1 MKKQFLKILLT
12 LTLCFVMLLPQTAEA
27 ASASLTGNGSIQAG
41 SDVTLTLSIS
51 GSGVMGVEATLNYDS
66 SVLEYRSYSGLL
78 SGWDVVP
85 NGTKFVMYGVGNPI
99 NSSAGVVS
107 VTFRVKSGLSV
118 DTALSASF
126 SDIVVSDGNSDSS
139 VGTASWS
146 GKVGAAPSNNCAISS
161 LTCSNATLSPEFS
174 SSTTAYTA
182 TVPFDVTELK
192 LDWRTADS
200 GARVSVSGNSL
211 VVGENTVT
219 VTCTAPSGAQK
230 YYVITVTRQQDPNY
244 KPSDVALLSD
254 LTLDAAQLSPTFSG
268 AVTDYVAYVPFETKS
283 VTLTG
288 VAKDEKALQV
298 TEDTR
303 QLVNEGETMLQVT
316 CTAED
321 GVTKKTYTVHVYRM
335 PKYEGII
342 PTMEI
347 IDPNAEPEIPSFA
360 VPMMIDLPLIGE
372 VSTLAVAVIAAALV
386 VILLFLLGFLIGRSG
401 RDNETDD
408 DGDDTPPPPKAKRSR
423 ESRRYDRMGADPVE
437 APTPRQKPVSA
448 APIDVS
454 PAEDVNSPE
463 ETVPV
468 AEPAFVAEPMPIIE
482 DDFFDVA
489 VPTAAPVAETP
500 PVTERKPIVERRAMT
515 EDDGISS
522 PFVED
527 VSSQVL
533 EELQRRET
541 TVDEPSFFVES
552 TRSEADVAAD
562 GSVDTMSLQ
571 ELLDDIR
578 NM

>member
-1 MKKQFLKILLT
+1 MKHISKIVIT
-12 LTLCFVMLLPQTAEA
+12 LALCLVMLWPQTALA
-27 ASASLTGNGSIQAG
+27 APSASLSGDSSIQAG
-41 SDVTLTLSIS
+41 SDVTLTLKVS
-51 GSGVMGVEATLNYDS
+51 GNNVMGVEATLNYDS
-66 SVLEYRSYSGLL
+66 SVLEYRSYSGKL

-99 NSSAGVVS
+99 NSSTSVVS
-107 VTFRVKSGLSV
+107 VTFRVKSGLDV
-118 DTALSASF
+118 GTALSASF
-126 SDIVVSDGNSDSS
+126 SDITVSDGNSDSS
-139 VGTASWS
+139 VPSASWS

-174 SSTTAYTA
+174 SSNTAYTA
-182 TVPFDVTELK
+182 TVPYDVTELK

-230 YYVITVTRQQDPNY
+230 YYVITVTRKQDPNY
-244 KPSDVALLSD
+244 KPSDVALLAD
-254 LTLDAAQLSPTFSG
+254 LKLDAAPLSPAFSG

-283 VTLTG
+283 ATLTG

-303 QLVNEGETMLQVT
+303 QLINEGETVMSVT

-360 VPMMIDLPLIGE
+360 VPMVVTLPLIGE
-372 VSTLAVAVIAAALV
+372 VSTLIVAVVAAVLV
-386 VILLFLLGFLIGRSG
+386 IVLLFLLGFLIGRSG
-401 RDNETDD
+401 RSSGDYDD
-408 DGDDTPPPPKAKRSR
+408 EPPTPPAPRYKKEPKAAHK
-423 ESRRYDRMGADPVE
+423 
-437 APTPRQKPVSA
+437 
-448 APIDVS
+448 
-454 PAEDVNSPE
+454 
-463 ETVPV
+463 ETVERKAV
-468 AEPAFVAEPMPIIE
+468 EKTKAEPAPVKKEAP
-482 DDFFDVA
+482 VK
-489 VPTAAPVAETP
+489 AAPVAKP
-500 PVTERKPIVERRAMT
+500 PVVEEKPKVEKKAAPA
-515 EDDGISS
+515 DDGLSS

-527 VSSQVL
+527 LSSAVQ
-533 EELQRRET
+533 EELHQRREAAAEDKQDT
-541 TVDEPSFFVES
+541 FFVDS
-552 TRSEADVAAD
+552 TYTEEESEADK
-562 GSVDTMSLQ
+562 SVSTMSLQ
-571 ELLDDIR
+571 ELLDDIH

>member
-1 MKKQFLKILLT
+1 MMKHISKIVIT
-12 LTLCFVMLLPQTAEA
+12 LALCLVMLWPQTALA
-27 ASASLTGNGSIQAG
+27 APSASLSGNGTIQAG
-41 SDVTLTLSIS
+41 SDVTLTLKVS
-51 GSGVMGVEATLNYDS
+51 GNNVMGVEATLNYDS
-66 SVLEYRSYSGLL
+66 SVLEYRSYSGKL

-99 NSSAGVVS
+99 NSSTSVVS
-107 VTFRVKSGLSV
+107 VTFRVKSGLDV
-118 DTALSASF
+118 GTALSASF
-126 SDIVVSDGNSDSS
+126 SDITVSDGNSDSS
-139 VGTASWS
+139 VPSASWS

-174 SSTTAYTA
+174 SSNTAYTA
-182 TVPFDVTELK
+182 TVPYDVTELK

-230 YYVITVTRQQDPNY
+230 YYVITVTRKQDPNY
-244 KPSDVALLSD
+244 KPSDVALLAD
-254 LTLDAAQLSPTFSG
+254 LKLDAAPLSPAFSG

-283 VTLTG
+283 ATLTG

-303 QLVNEGETMLQVT
+303 QLINEGETVMSVT

-360 VPMMIDLPLIGE
+360 VPMVVTLPLIGE
-372 VSTLAVAVIAAALV
+372 VSTLIVAVVAAVLV
-386 VILLFLLGFLIGRSG
+386 IVLLFLLGFLIGRSG
-401 RDNETDD
+401 RSSGDYDD
-408 DGDDTPPPPKAKRSR
+408 EPPTPPAPRYKKEPKAAHK
-423 ESRRYDRMGADPVE
+423 EPVE
-437 APTPRQKPVSA
+437 RKAVEKTK
-448 APIDVS
+448 
-454 PAEDVNSPE
+454 
-463 ETVPV
+463 
-468 AEPAFVAEPMPIIE
+468 AEPAPVKKEAP
-482 DDFFDVA
+482 VK
-489 VPTAAPVAETP
+489 AAPVVKP
-500 PVTERKPIVERRAMT
+500 PVVEEKPKVEKKAVPV
-515 EDDGISS
+515 DDGLSS

-527 VSSQVL
+527 LSSAVQ
-533 EELQRRET
+533 EELHQRREAAAEDKQDT
-541 TVDEPSFFVES
+541 FFVDS
-552 TRSEADVAAD
+552 TYTEEESEADK
-562 GSVDTMSLQ
+562 SVSTMSLQ
-571 ELLDDIR
+571 ELLDDIH

>member
-1 MKKQFLKILLT
+1 MMKHISKLVIT
-12 LTLCFVMLLPQTAEA
+12 LALCLVMLWPQTALA
-27 ASASLTGNGSIQAG
+27 APSASLSGDSSIQAG
-41 SDVTLTLSIS
+41 SDVTLTLKVS
-51 GSGVMGVEATLNYDS
+51 GSNVMGVEATLNYDS
-66 SVLEYRSYSGLL
+66 SVLEYRSYSGKL

-99 NSSAGVVS
+99 NSSASVVS
-107 VTFRVKSGLSV
+107 VTFRVKSGLDV
-118 DTALSASF
+118 GTALSASF
-126 SDIVVSDGNSDSS
+126 SNITVSDGNSDSS
-139 VGTASWS
+139 VPSASWS

-174 SSTTAYTA
+174 SSNTAYTA
-182 TVPFDVTELK
+182 TVPYDVTELK

-244 KPSDVALLSD
+244 KPSDVALLAD
-254 LTLDAAQLSPTFSG
+254 LKLDAAPLSPTFSG

-283 VTLTG
+283 ATLTG
-288 VAKDEKALQV
+288 IAKDEKALQV

-303 QLVNEGETMLQVT
+303 QLINEGETVMSVT

-360 VPMMIDLPLIGE
+360 VPMVVTLPLIGE
-372 VSTLAVAVIAAALV
+372 VSTLIVAVVAAVLV
-386 VILLFLLGFLIGRSG
+386 IVLLFLLGFLIGRSG
-401 RDNETDD
+401 RSSGDYDD
-408 DGDDTPPPPKAKRSR
+408 EPPTPPAPRYKKEPKAAHK
-423 ESRRYDRMGADPVE
+423 EPVE
-437 APTPRQKPVSA
+437 RKAVEKPK
-448 APIDVS
+448 
-454 PAEDVNSPE
+454 
-463 ETVPV
+463 
-468 AEPAFVAEPMPIIE
+468 AEPAPVKKEAP
-482 DDFFDVA
+482 VK
-489 VPTAAPVAETP
+489 AAPVAKP
-500 PVTERKPIVERRAMT
+500 PVVEEKPKVEKKTAPV
-515 EDDGISS
+515 DDGLSS

-527 VSSQVL
+527 LSSAVQ
-533 EELQRRET
+533 EELHQRREAAAEDKQDT
-541 TVDEPSFFVES
+541 FFVDS
-552 TRSEADVAAD
+552 TYTEEESEADK
-562 GSVDTMSLQ
+562 SVSTMSLQ
-571 ELLDDIR
+571 ELLDDIH

>member
-288 VAKDEKALQV
+288 VAKEEKALQV

-360 VPMMIDLPLIGE
+360 VPMVIDLPLIGE

-423 ESRRYDRMGADPVE
+423 ESRRYDRIGADPVE

-448 APIDVS
+448 APIVDR

-463 ETVPV
+463 ETAPV

-482 DDFFDVA
+482 EDFFDVT

>member
-1 MKKQFLKILLT
+1 MKHISKIVIT
-12 LTLCFVMLLPQTAEA
+12 LALCLVMLWPQTALA
-27 ASASLTGNGSIQAG
+27 APSASLSGDSSIQAG
-41 SDVTLTLSIS
+41 SDVTLTLKVS
-51 GSGVMGVEATLNYDS
+51 GNNVMGVEATLNYDS
-66 SVLEYRSYSGLL
+66 SVLEYRSYSGKL

-99 NSSAGVVS
+99 NSSTSVVS
-107 VTFRVKSGLSV
+107 VTFRVKSGLDV
-118 DTALSASF
+118 GTALSASF
-126 SDIVVSDGNSDSS
+126 SDITVSDGNSDSS
-139 VGTASWS
+139 VPSASWS

-174 SSTTAYTA
+174 SSNTAYTA
-182 TVPFDVTELK
+182 TVPYDVTELK

-230 YYVITVTRQQDPNY
+230 YYVITVTRKQDPNY
-244 KPSDVALLSD
+244 KPSDVALLAD
-254 LTLDAAQLSPTFSG
+254 LKLDAAPLSPAFSG

-283 VTLTG
+283 ATLTG

-303 QLVNEGETMLQVT
+303 QLINEGETVMSVT

-360 VPMMIDLPLIGE
+360 VPMVVTLPLIGE
-372 VSTLAVAVIAAALV
+372 VSTLIVAVVAAVLV
-386 VILLFLLGFLIGRSG
+386 IVLLFLLGFLIGRSG
-401 RDNETDD
+401 RSSGDYDD
-408 DGDDTPPPPKAKRSR
+408 EPPTPPAPRYKKEPKAAHK
-423 ESRRYDRMGADPVE
+423 APVE
-437 APTPRQKPVSA
+437 RKAVEKTK
-448 APIDVS
+448 
-454 PAEDVNSPE
+454 
-463 ETVPV
+463 
-468 AEPAFVAEPMPIIE
+468 AEPAPVKKEAP
-482 DDFFDVA
+482 VK
-489 VPTAAPVAETP
+489 AAPVAKP
-500 PVTERKPIVERRAMT
+500 PVVEEKPKVEKKAAPV
-515 EDDGISS
+515 DDGLSS

-527 VSSQVL
+527 LSSAVQ
-533 EELQRRET
+533 EELHQRREAAAEDKQDT
-541 TVDEPSFFVES
+541 FFVDS
-552 TRSEADVAAD
+552 TYTEEESEADK
-562 GSVDTMSLQ
+562 SVSTMSLQ
-571 ELLDDIR
+571 ELLDDIH

>member
-1 MKKQFLKILLT
+1 MKHISKIVIT
-12 LTLCFVMLLPQTAEA
+12 LALCLVMLWPQTALA
-27 ASASLTGNGSIQAG
+27 APSASLSGDSSIQAG
-41 SDVTLTLSIS
+41 SDVTLTLKVS
-51 GSGVMGVEATLNYDS
+51 GSNVMGVEATLNYDS
-66 SVLEYRSYSGLL
+66 SVLEYRSYSGKL

-99 NSSAGVVS
+99 NSSASVVS
-107 VTFRVKSGLSV
+107 VTFRVKSGLDV
-118 DTALSASF
+118 GTALSASF
-126 SDIVVSDGNSDSS
+126 SNITVSDGNSDSS
-139 VGTASWS
+139 VPSASWS

-174 SSTTAYTA
+174 SSNTAYTA
-182 TVPFDVTELK
+182 TVPYDVTELK

-244 KPSDVALLSD
+244 KPSDVALLAD
-254 LTLDAAQLSPTFSG
+254 LKLDAAPLSPAFSG

-283 VTLTG
+283 ATLTG

-303 QLVNEGETMLQVT
+303 QLINEGETVMSVT

-360 VPMMIDLPLIGE
+360 VPMVVTLPLLGE
-372 VSTLAVAVIAAALV
+372 VSTLIVAVVAAVLV
-386 VILLFLLGFLIGRSG
+386 IVLLFLLGFLIGRSG
-401 RDNETDD
+401 RSSGDYDD
-408 DGDDTPPPPKAKRSR
+408 EPPTPPAPRYREEPKAAPKS
-423 ESRRYDRMGADPVE
+423 PVE
-437 APTPRQKPVSA
+437 RKAVEKPK
-448 APIDVS
+448 
-454 PAEDVNSPE
+454 
-463 ETVPV
+463 
-468 AEPAFVAEPMPIIE
+468 AEPAPVKKEAP
-482 DDFFDVA
+482 VK
-489 VPTAAPVAETP
+489 AAPVAKP
-500 PVTERKPIVERRAMT
+500 PVVEEKPKVEKKAAPV
-515 EDDGISS
+515 DDGLSS

-527 VSSQVL
+527 LSSAVQ
-533 EELQRRET
+533 EELHQRREAAAEDKQDT
-541 TVDEPSFFVES
+541 FFVDS
-552 TRSEADVAAD
+552 TYTEEEIEADK
-562 GSVDTMSLQ
+562 SVSTMSLQ
-571 ELLDDIR
+571 ELLDDIH

>member
-1 MKKQFLKILLT
+1 MKKQVLKILLT
-12 LTLCFVMLLPQTAEA
+12 LTLCFVMLLPQQAEA
-27 ASASLTGNGSIQAG
+27 APSATLSGNNSIQAG
-41 SDVTLTLSIS
+41 SDVTLTLKVS

-99 NSSAGVVS
+99 NSSTGVVS
-107 VTFRVKSGLSV
+107 VTFRVKSGLNV

-146 GKVGAAPSNNCAISS
+146 GKVGKAPSGNCAISS
-161 LTCSNATLSPEFS
+161 LTCSNAKLSPEFS

-192 LDWRTADS
+192 LDWKTADS

-219 VTCTAPSGAQK
+219 LTCTAPNGAQK

-244 KPSDVALLSD
+244 KPSDDALLSD
-254 LTLDAAQLSPTFSG
+254 LILDAAQLSPTFSG

-288 VAKDEKALQV
+288 IAKDEKALQV

-303 QLVNEGETMLQVT
+303 QLVNEGETVLSVT

-347 IDPNAEPEIPSFA
+347 IDPNAEPEIPTFA
-360 VPMMIDLPLIGE
+360 VPMVIDLPVVGKT
-372 VSTLAVAVIAAALV
+372 STLTVAVIAAALI

-401 RDNETDD
+401 RDNSVDD
-408 DGDDTPPPPKAKRSR
+408 DDDLPPPPPVKRSR
-423 ESRRYDRMGADPVE
+423 ESRRYDRMGADPV
-437 APTPRQKPVSA
+437 
-448 APIDVS
+448 DS
-454 PAEDVNSPE
+454 PAPQKVVAPAPVLTAEPVGEPAISTE
-463 ETVPV
+463 VTVP
-468 AEPAFVAEPMPIIE
+468 AEE
-482 DDFFDVA
+482 DFFDVA
-489 VPTAAPVAETP
+489 APIATPVVEKKPVEKRKVVAA
-500 PVTERKPIVERRAMT
+500 
-515 EDDGISS
+515 EDDGFSS

-527 VSSQVL
+527 VSTQVQ
-533 EELQRRET
+533 EELQRREA
-541 TVDEPSFFVES
+541 TVDKPDFFVES
-552 TRSEADVAAD
+552 TRSEEDIAAD
-562 GSVDTMSLQ
+562 SPVNTMSLQ

>member
-1 MKKQFLKILLT
+1 MMKHISKIVIT
-12 LTLCFVMLLPQTAEA
+12 LALCLVMLWPQTALA
-27 ASASLTGNGSIQAG
+27 APSASLSGDSSIQAG
-41 SDVTLTLSIS
+41 SDVTLTLKVS
-51 GSGVMGVEATLNYDS
+51 GNNVMGVEATLNYDS
-66 SVLEYRSYSGLL
+66 SVLEYRSYSGKL

-99 NSSAGVVS
+99 NSSTSVVS
-107 VTFRVKSGLSV
+107 VTFRVKSGLDV
-118 DTALSASF
+118 GTALSASF
-126 SDIVVSDGNSDSS
+126 SDITVSDGNSDSS
-139 VGTASWS
+139 VPSASWS

-174 SSTTAYTA
+174 SSNTAYTA
-182 TVPFDVTELK
+182 TVPYDVTELK

-230 YYVITVTRQQDPNY
+230 YYVITVTRKQDPNY
-244 KPSDVALLSD
+244 KPSDVALLAD
-254 LTLDAAQLSPTFSG
+254 LKLDAAPLSPAFSG

-283 VTLTG
+283 ATLTG

-303 QLVNEGETMLQVT
+303 QLINEGETVMSVT

-360 VPMMIDLPLIGE
+360 VPMVVTLPLIGE
-372 VSTLAVAVIAAALV
+372 VSTLIVAVVAAVLV
-386 VILLFLLGFLIGRSG
+386 IVLLFLLGFLIGRSG
-401 RDNETDD
+401 RSSGDYDD
-408 DGDDTPPPPKAKRSR
+408 EPPTPPAPRYKKEPKAAHK
-423 ESRRYDRMGADPVE
+423 
-437 APTPRQKPVSA
+437 
-448 APIDVS
+448 
-454 PAEDVNSPE
+454 
-463 ETVPV
+463 ETVERKAV
-468 AEPAFVAEPMPIIE
+468 EKTKAEPAPVKKEAP
-482 DDFFDVA
+482 VK
-489 VPTAAPVAETP
+489 AAPVAKP
-500 PVTERKPIVERRAMT
+500 PVVEEKPKVEKKAAPA
-515 EDDGISS
+515 DDGLSS

-527 VSSQVL
+527 LSSAVQ
-533 EELQRRET
+533 EELHQRREAAAEDKQDT
-541 TVDEPSFFVES
+541 FFVDS
-552 TRSEADVAAD
+552 TYTEEESEADK
-562 GSVDTMSLQ
+562 SVSTMSLQ
-571 ELLDDIR
+571 ELLDDIH

>member
-1 MKKQFLKILLT
+1 MKNKLFKILLA
-12 LTLCFVMLLPQTAEA
+12 LTLCFVMLLPQQAEA

-41 SDVTLTLSIS
+41 SDVTLTLKVS
-51 GSGVMGVEATLNYDS
+51 GSGIMGVEATLNYDS

-99 NSSAGVVS
+99 NSSTGVVS

-126 SDIVVSDGNSDSS
+126 SDIVVSEGNSDSS
-139 VGTASWS
+139 IGTASWS

-200 GARVSVSGNSL
+200 GASVSISGNSL

-254 LTLDAAQLSPTFSG
+254 LTLDAAQLSPIFSG

-283 VTLTG
+283 ATLTG

-298 TEDTR
+298 TEGTR
-303 QLVNEGETMLQVT
+303 QLVNEGETVLQVT

-360 VPMMIDLPLIGE
+360 VPMVIDLPLIGE
-372 VSTLAVAVIAAALV
+372 TSTLTVSTIAAALV
-386 VILLFLLGFLIGRSG
+386 VILLFLLGLLIGRSG
-401 RDNETDD
+401 RDKGTDD
-408 DGDDTPPPPKAKRSR
+408 DGDDTPPPPPAKRSR

-437 APTPRQKPVSA
+437 VPAPQQKVVAEAASTVTPVEEIASYEE
-448 APIDVS
+448 
-454 PAEDVNSPE
+454 PA
-463 ETVPV
+463 PV
-468 AEPAFVAEPMPIIE
+468 AEPQPIGGSMSVAEE
-482 DDFFDVA
+482 DFFFDMS
-489 VPTAAPVAETP
+489 APIAESA
-500 PVTERKPIVERRAMT
+500 TEKKPFVERMT
-515 EDDGISS
+515 VVEDDGISS

-527 VSSQVL
+527 LSSEVQ
-533 EELQRRET
+533 EALQRREAVT
-541 TVDEPSFFVES
+541 DEPSFFVDS
-552 TRSEADVAAD
+552 TRSEEDVAAD

>member
-1 MKKQFLKILLT
+1 MMKHISKIVIT
-12 LTLCFVMLLPQTAEA
+12 LALCLVMLWPQTALA
-27 ASASLTGNGSIQAG
+27 APSASLSGDSSIQAG
-41 SDVTLTLSIS
+41 SDVTLTLKVS
-51 GSGVMGVEATLNYDS
+51 GNNVMGVEATLNYDS
-66 SVLEYRSYSGLL
+66 SVLEYRSYSGKL

-99 NSSAGVVS
+99 NSSASVVS
-107 VTFRVKSGLSV
+107 VTFRVKSGLDV
-118 DTALSASF
+118 GTALSASF
-126 SDIVVSDGNSDSS
+126 SDITVSDGNSDSS
-139 VGTASWS
+139 VPSASWS

-174 SSTTAYTA
+174 SSNTAYTA
-182 TVPFDVTELK
+182 TVPYDVTELK

-230 YYVITVTRQQDPNY
+230 YYVITVTRKQDPNY
-244 KPSDVALLSD
+244 KPSDVALLAD
-254 LTLDAAQLSPTFSG
+254 LKLDAAPLSPAFSG

-283 VTLTG
+283 ATLTG

-303 QLVNEGETMLQVT
+303 QLINEGETVMSVT

-360 VPMMIDLPLIGE
+360 VPMVVTLPLIGE
-372 VSTLAVAVIAAALV
+372 VSTLIVAVVAAVLV
-386 VILLFLLGFLIGRSG
+386 IVLLFLLGFLIGRSG
-401 RDNETDD
+401 RSSGDYDD
-408 DGDDTPPPPKAKRSR
+408 EPPTPPAPRYKKEPKATHK
-423 ESRRYDRMGADPVE
+423 EIVE
-437 APTPRQKPVSA
+437 RKAVEKTK
-448 APIDVS
+448 
-454 PAEDVNSPE
+454 
-463 ETVPV
+463 
-468 AEPAFVAEPMPIIE
+468 AEPAPVKKEAP
-482 DDFFDVA
+482 VK
-489 VPTAAPVAETP
+489 AAPVAKP
-500 PVTERKPIVERRAMT
+500 PVVEEKPKVEKKAAPV
-515 EDDGISS
+515 DDGLSS

-527 VSSQVL
+527 LSSAVQ
-533 EELQRRET
+533 EELHQRREAAAEDKQDT
-541 TVDEPSFFVES
+541 FFVDS
-552 TRSEADVAAD
+552 TYTEEESEADK
-562 GSVDTMSLQ
+562 SVSTMSLQ
-571 ELLDDIR
+571 ELLDDIH

>member
-1 MKKQFLKILLT
+1 MMKHISKIVIT
-12 LTLCFVMLLPQTAEA
+12 LALCLVMLWPQTALA
-27 ASASLTGNGSIQAG
+27 APSASLSGDSSIQAG
-41 SDVTLTLSIS
+41 SDVTLTLKVS
-51 GSGVMGVEATLNYDS
+51 GSNVMGVEATLNYDS
-66 SVLEYRSYSGLL
+66 SVLEYRSYSGKL

-99 NSSAGVVS
+99 NSSASVVS
-107 VTFRVKSGLSV
+107 VTFRVKSGLDV
-118 DTALSASF
+118 GTALSASF
-126 SDIVVSDGNSDSS
+126 SNITVSDGNSDSS
-139 VGTASWS
+139 VPSASWS

-174 SSTTAYTA
+174 SSNTAYTA
-182 TVPFDVTELK
+182 TVPYDVTELK

-244 KPSDVALLSD
+244 KPSDVALLAD
-254 LTLDAAQLSPTFSG
+254 LKLDAAPLSPAFSG

-283 VTLTG
+283 ATLTG

-303 QLVNEGETMLQVT
+303 QLINEGETVMSVT

-360 VPMMIDLPLIGE
+360 VPMVVTLPLLGE
-372 VSTLAVAVIAAALV
+372 VSTLIVAVVAAVLV
-386 VILLFLLGFLIGRSG
+386 IVLLFLLGFLIGRSG
-401 RDNETDD
+401 RSSGDYDD
-408 DGDDTPPPPKAKRSR
+408 EPPTPPAPRYKKEPKAAHK
-423 ESRRYDRMGADPVE
+423 EPVE
-437 APTPRQKPVSA
+437 RKAVEKPK
-448 APIDVS
+448 
-454 PAEDVNSPE
+454 
-463 ETVPV
+463 
-468 AEPAFVAEPMPIIE
+468 AEPAPVKKEAP
-482 DDFFDVA
+482 VK
-489 VPTAAPVAETP
+489 AAPVAKP
-500 PVTERKPIVERRAMT
+500 PVVEEKPKVEKKAAPV
-515 EDDGISS
+515 DDGLSS

-527 VSSQVL
+527 LSSAVQ
-533 EELQRRET
+533 EELHQRREAAAEDKQDT
-541 TVDEPSFFVES
+541 FFVDS
-552 TRSEADVAAD
+552 TYTEEESEADK
-562 GSVDTMSLQ
+562 SVSTMSLQ
-571 ELLDDIR
+571 ELLDDIH

>member
-1 MKKQFLKILLT
+1 MMKHISKIVIT
-12 LTLCFVMLLPQTAEA
+12 LALCLVMLWPQTALA
-27 ASASLTGNGSIQAG
+27 APSASLSGDSSIQAG
-41 SDVTLTLSIS
+41 SDVTLTLKVS
-51 GSGVMGVEATLNYDS
+51 GSNVMGVEATLNYDS
-66 SVLEYRSYSGLL
+66 SVLEYRSYSGKL

-99 NSSAGVVS
+99 NSSASVVS
-107 VTFRVKSGLSV
+107 VTFRVKSGLDV
-118 DTALSASF
+118 GTALSASF
-126 SDIVVSDGNSDSS
+126 SDITVSDGNSDNS
-139 VGTASWS
+139 VPSASWS

-174 SSTTAYTA
+174 SSNTAYTA
-182 TVPFDVTELK
+182 TVPYDVTELK

-244 KPSDVALLSD
+244 KPSDVALLAD
-254 LTLDAAQLSPTFSG
+254 LKLDAAPLSPAFSG

-288 VAKDEKALQV
+288 IAQDEKALQV

-303 QLVNEGETMLQVT
+303 QLIHEGETVMSVT

-347 IDPNAEPEIPSFA
+347 IDPNAEPEVPSFA
-360 VPMMIDLPLIGE
+360 VPMVVTLPLIGE
-372 VSTLAVAVIAAALV
+372 VSTLIVAVVAAVLV
-386 VILLFLLGFLIGRSG
+386 IVLLFLLGFLIGRSG
-401 RDNETDD
+401 RSSGDYDD
-408 DGDDTPPPPKAKRSR
+408 EPPTPPAPRYKKEPKAAHK
-423 ESRRYDRMGADPVE
+423 EPVE
-437 APTPRQKPVSA
+437 RKAVEKPK
-448 APIDVS
+448 
-454 PAEDVNSPE
+454 
-463 ETVPV
+463 
-468 AEPAFVAEPMPIIE
+468 AEPAPVKKEAS
-482 DDFFDVA
+482 VK
-489 VPTAAPVAETP
+489 AAPVAKP
-500 PVTERKPIVERRAMT
+500 PVVEEKPKVEKKAAPV
-515 EDDGISS
+515 DDGLSS

-527 VSSQVL
+527 LSSAVQ
-533 EELQRRET
+533 EELHQRREAAAEDKQDT
-541 TVDEPSFFVES
+541 FFVDS
-552 TRSEADVAAD
+552 TYTEEESEADK
-562 GSVDTMSLQ
+562 SVSTMSLQ
-571 ELLDDIR
+571 ELLDDIH

>member
-1 MKKQFLKILLT
+1 MMKHISKIVIT
-12 LTLCFVMLLPQTAEA
+12 LALCLVMLWPQTALA
-27 ASASLTGNGSIQAG
+27 ASSASLSGDSSIQAG
-41 SDVTLTLSIS
+41 SDVTLTLKVS
-51 GSGVMGVEATLNYDS
+51 GNNVMGVEATLNYDS
-66 SVLEYRSYSGLL
+66 SVLEYRSYSGKL

-99 NSSAGVVS
+99 NSSTSVVS
-107 VTFRVKSGLSV
+107 VTFRVKSGLDV
-118 DTALSASF
+118 GTALSASF
-126 SDIVVSDGNSDSS
+126 SDITVSDGNSDSS
-139 VGTASWS
+139 VPSASWS

-174 SSTTAYTA
+174 SSNTAYTA
-182 TVPFDVTELK
+182 TVPYDVTELK

-230 YYVITVTRQQDPNY
+230 YYVITVTRKQDPNY
-244 KPSDVALLSD
+244 KPSDVALLAD
-254 LTLDAAQLSPTFSG
+254 LKLDAAPLSPAFSG

-283 VTLTG
+283 ATLTG

-303 QLVNEGETMLQVT
+303 QLINEGETVMSVT

-360 VPMMIDLPLIGE
+360 VPMVVTLPLIGE
-372 VSTLAVAVIAAALV
+372 VSTLIVAVVAAVLV
-386 VILLFLLGFLIGRSG
+386 IVLLFLLGFLIGRSG
-401 RDNETDD
+401 RSSGDYDD
-408 DGDDTPPPPKAKRSR
+408 EPPTPPAPRYKKEPKAAHK
-423 ESRRYDRMGADPVE
+423 EPVE
-437 APTPRQKPVSA
+437 RKAVEKTK
-448 APIDVS
+448 
-454 PAEDVNSPE
+454 
-463 ETVPV
+463 
-468 AEPAFVAEPMPIIE
+468 AEPAPVKKEAP
-482 DDFFDVA
+482 VK
-489 VPTAAPVAETP
+489 AAPVVKP
-500 PVTERKPIVERRAMT
+500 PVVEEKPKVEKKAAPA
-515 EDDGISS
+515 DDGLSS

-527 VSSQVL
+527 LSSAVQ
-533 EELQRRET
+533 EELHQRREAAAEDKQDT
-541 TVDEPSFFVES
+541 FFVDS
-552 TRSEADVAAD
+552 TYTEEESEADK
-562 GSVDTMSLQ
+562 SVSTMSLQ
-571 ELLDDIR
+571 ELLDDIH

>member
-1 MKKQFLKILLT
+1 MMKHISKIIIT
-12 LTLCFVMLLPQTAEA
+12 LALCLVMLWPQTALA
-27 ASASLTGNGSIQAG
+27 APSASLSGDSSIQAG
-41 SDVTLTLSIS
+41 SDVTLTLKVS
-51 GSGVMGVEATLNYDS
+51 GSNVMGVEATLNYDS
-66 SVLEYRSYSGLL
+66 SVLEYRSYSGKL

-99 NSSAGVVS
+99 NSSASVVS
-107 VTFRVKSGLSV
+107 VTFRVKSGLDV
-118 DTALSASF
+118 GTALSASF
-126 SDIVVSDGNSDSS
+126 SDITVSDGNSDSS
-139 VGTASWS
+139 VPSASWS

-174 SSTTAYTA
+174 SSNTAYTA
-182 TVPFDVTELK
+182 TVPYDVTELK

-254 LTLDAAQLSPTFSG
+254 LKLDAASLSPAFSG

-303 QLVNEGETMLQVT
+303 QLVNEGETVMSVT

-347 IDPNAEPEIPSFA
+347 IDPNAEPENPSFA
-360 VPMMIDLPLIGE
+360 VPMAVKLPLIGE
-372 VSTLAVAVIAAALV
+372 VSTLIVAVVAAVLV
-386 VILLFLLGFLIGRSG
+386 IVLLFLLGFLIGRSG
-401 RDNETDD
+401 RNGGDYDD
-408 DGDDTPPPPKAKRSR
+408 EPPTPPAPRYREEPKAAPK
-423 ESRRYDRMGADPVE
+423 APVE
-437 APTPRQKPVSA
+437 RKAAEKPK
-448 APIDVS
+448 
-454 PAEDVNSPE
+454 
-463 ETVPV
+463 
-468 AEPAFVAEPMPIIE
+468 AEPAPVKKEAP
-482 DDFFDVA
+482 VK
-489 VPTAAPVAETP
+489 AAPVAKP
-500 PVTERKPIVERRAMT
+500 PVVEEKPKVEKKAAPV
-515 EDDGISS
+515 DDGLSS

-527 VSSQVL
+527 LSSAVQ
-533 EELQRRET
+533 EELHQRREAAAEDKQDT
-541 TVDEPSFFVES
+541 FFVDS
-552 TRSEADVAAD
+552 TCTEEENEADK
-562 GSVDTMSLQ
+562 SVSTMSLQ
-571 ELLDDIR
+571 ELLDDIH

>member
-1 MKKQFLKILLT
+1 M
-12 LTLCFVMLLPQTAEA
+12 
-27 ASASLTGNGSIQAG
+27 
-41 SDVTLTLSIS
+41 
-51 GSGVMGVEATLNYDS
+51 
-66 SVLEYRSYSGLL
+66 
-78 SGWDVVP
+78 
-85 NGTKFVMYGVGNPI
+85 
-99 NSSAGVVS
+99 
-107 VTFRVKSGLSV
+107 TFRVKSGLSV

-126 SDIVVSDGNSDSS
+126 SDIVVSDGSADSNL
-139 VGTASWS
+139 GTTSWS

-161 LTCSNATLSPEFS
+161 LTCSNAKLSPEFS

-192 LDWRTADS
+192 LDWKTADS

-254 LTLDAAQLSPTFSG
+254 LTLDAARLSPTFSG

-303 QLVNEGETMLQVT
+303 QLVNEGETVLTVT

-360 VPMMIDLPLIGE
+360 VPMVISLPVLGE
-372 VSTLAVAVIAAALV
+372 TSTLTVALV
-386 VILLFLLGFLIGRSG
+386 AAVLIVILLFLLGFLIGRSG
-401 RDNETDD
+401 RDNGYDD
-408 DGDDTPPPPKAKRSR
+408 EGDDTPPPPPAKRSR
-423 ESRRYDRMGADPVE
+423 ESRRYDRIGADPVE
-437 APTPRQKPVSA
+437 MPAPQKRAVAPPVA
-448 APIDVS
+448 AVVS
-454 PAEDVNSPE
+454 TEEDAPVVAPA
-463 ETVPV
+463 PV
-468 AEPAFVAEPMPIIE
+468 AEPAAEE
-482 DDFFDVA
+482 FFFDTA
-489 VPTAAPVAETP
+489 APIAAPVAEMPSTP
-500 PVTERKPIVERRAMT
+500 ERKPIVDRAAAV

-541 TVDEPSFFVES
+541 AVEDPPFFVES
-552 TRSEADVAAD
+552 SRSEAEVEAD
-562 GSVDTMSLQ
+562 SAVDTMSLQ

>member
-1 MKKQFLKILLT
+1 MKRISKIVIALA
-12 LTLCFVMLLPQTAEA
+12 LCLVMLWPQTAEA
-27 ASASLTGNGSIQAG
+27 ASASLSGDNSIQAG
-41 SDVTLTLSIS
+41 SDVTLTLKVS
-51 GSGVMGVEATLNYDS
+51 GSNIMGVEATLNYDS
-66 SVLEYRSYSGLL
+66 SVLEYRSYSGQL

-85 NGTKFVMYGVGNPI
+85 NGTKFVMYGVSNPI
-99 NSSAGVVS
+99 NSSTSLVS
-107 VTFRVKSGLSV
+107 VTFRVKSGLEV
-118 DTALSASF
+118 GTALSASF
-126 SDIVVSDGNSDSS
+126 GDITVSDGNSDSN
-139 VGTASWS
+139 VGSASWS

-174 SSTTAYTA
+174 SSNTSYTA

-192 LDWRTADS
+192 LDWKTADS

-254 LTLDAAQLSPTFSG
+254 LTLDAAALSPTFSG

-303 QLVNEGETMLQVT
+303 QLVNEGETVLSVT

-347 IDPNAEPEIPSFA
+347 VDPNAEPEVPSFA
-360 VPMMIDLPLIGE
+360 VPMVVALPVIGE
-372 VSTLAVAVIAAALV
+372 VSTLIVAVVALALV

-401 RDNETDD
+401 RSNYDD
-408 DGDDTPPPPKAKRSR
+408 YDDEPPTPPAPRYREEPPKAAAS
-423 ESRRYDRMGADPVE
+423 APVE
-437 APTPRQKPVSA
+437 RKAEKPK
-448 APIDVS
+448 
-454 PAEDVNSPE
+454 AEP
-463 ETVPV
+463 VPV
-468 AEPAFVAEPMPIIE
+468 KKEAPVKKE
-482 DDFFDVA
+482 
-489 VPTAAPVAETP
+489 VPVKAAPVVAAPVVEEKPKAEKKAA
-500 PVTERKPIVERRAMT
+500 VV
-515 EDDGISS
+515 DDGISS

-527 VSSQVL
+527 LSSAVQ
-533 EELQRRET
+533 EELQQRREAAEDK
-541 TVDEPSFFVES
+541 VDDFFIDS
-552 TRSEADVAAD
+552 TYTEEELEADK
-562 GSVDTMSLQ
+562 SVSTMSLQ
-571 ELLDDIR
+571 DLLDDIH